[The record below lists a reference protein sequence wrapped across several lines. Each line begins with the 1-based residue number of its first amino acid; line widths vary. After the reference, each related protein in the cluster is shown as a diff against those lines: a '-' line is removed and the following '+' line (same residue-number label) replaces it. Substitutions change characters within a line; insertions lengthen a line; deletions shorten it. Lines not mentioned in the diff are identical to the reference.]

1 MVFLKALCIWNTVN
15 VNCVHVKQTNATYV
29 TQFIHLIDHYITYH
43 FIAITNHTCSYK
55 YWKIEYKILVILI
68 HFLIVII
75 KRKLVIQKSRK
86 INPVL
91 FLSISPLLPMSK
103 SKLSQIQKF
112 KNDKYLFTQKWQTWN
127 KAKSDYRKTKL
138 SKYENFKIACRVYG
152 RLKITIWYQKN
163 VHHRR
168 TFLVW

>member
-29 TQFIHLIDHYITYH
+29 TQFIHLIDHYIPYH
-43 FIAITNHTCSYK
+43 FIAITNHTCNYK
-55 YWKIEYKILVILI
+55 YWKIEYKTLVILI
-68 HFLIVII
+68 YFLIFII
-75 KRKLVIQKSRK
+75 KRKLVIQYTSSQEKST
-86 INPVL
+86 L
-91 FLSISPLLPMSK
+91 FYFYPFHPYYQWANQSYH
-103 SKLSQIQKF
+103 KF

-127 KAKSDYRKTKL
+127 KPKSDYRKTKL